1 MVLKKINIGVN
12 YKMLIKGGFMKIYVQ
27 FMIILFFAFVGEG
40 ISTLGH
46 LPIPGSIIGLLLL
59 FIALK
64 VKLIRLRH
72 IHLVGQFLLANMTIL
87 FLPAAVGIME
97 RYQEIVPYLFPIS
110 LILFGALVLNI
121 VVIAFIV
128 GFIKNKFEGDFPN
141 HD

>member
-1 MVLKKINIGVN
+1 
-12 YKMLIKGGFMKIYVQ
+12 MKIYVQ

>member
-1 MVLKKINIGVN
+1 MNIGVN
-12 YKMLIKGGFMKIYVQ
+12 YKVLIKGGFMKIYVQ

>member
-1 MVLKKINIGVN
+1 
-12 YKMLIKGGFMKIYVQ
+12 MKIYVQ

-64 VKLIRLRH
+64 TKLIRLRH

>member
-1 MVLKKINIGVN
+1 
-12 YKMLIKGGFMKIYVQ
+12 MKIYVQ

-64 VKLIRLRH
+64 IKLIRLRH